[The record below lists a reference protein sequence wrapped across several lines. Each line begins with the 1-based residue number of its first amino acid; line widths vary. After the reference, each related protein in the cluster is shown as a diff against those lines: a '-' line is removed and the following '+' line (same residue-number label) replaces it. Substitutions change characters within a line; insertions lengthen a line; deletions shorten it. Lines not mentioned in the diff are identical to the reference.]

1 MKNIK
6 YILVAFVVSA
16 FLLSCGEEKLDTK
29 SIFDTETSSVKNE
42 FDTWVYNNYTVPY
55 NIQIKYKFD
64 DKESSNQY
72 NLIPAKYE
80 NSIAMAILV
89 KHLFLDAYTELK
101 GADFLKKYS
110 PRIFQYIGSGAYNAD
125 GSVIAGTAE
134 GGLKIT
140 LYNVNTIDINNID
153 VNKLNDTYLKVIH
166 HEFSHILH
174 QTKSYSTDWNLISA
188 TNYQSGS
195 WINVKD
201 TAALKMGFISPYGSS
216 EPQED
221 FATMVG
227 GYLSTTDAE
236 WQDLLNNVKAKDR
249 VGALAGKAIL
259 LQKFTFIQDYMK
271 TNWDID
277 IVKLKTIVLRRSSE
291 VKTLDLKTLK

>member
-1 MKNIK
+1 
-6 YILVAFVVSA
+6 
-16 FLLSCGEEKLDTK
+16 
-29 SIFDTETSSVKNE
+29 
-42 FDTWVYNNYTVPY
+42 
-55 NIQIKYKFD
+55 
-64 DKESSNQY
+64 
-72 NLIPAKYE
+72 
-80 NSIAMAILV
+80 
-89 KHLFLDAYTELK
+89 
-101 GADFLKKYS
+101 
-110 PRIFQYIGSGAYNAD
+110 
-125 GSVIAGTAE
+125 
-134 GGLKIT
+134 
-140 LYNVNTIDINNID
+140 
-153 VNKLNDTYLKVIH
+153 
-166 HEFSHILH
+166 
-174 QTKSYSTDWNLISA
+174 
-188 TNYQSGS
+188 
-195 WINVKD
+195 
-201 TAALKMGFISPYGSS
+201 MGFISPYGSS